1 MKEYIKLTV
10 SQRFWHYGPLW
21 VYLVLTLYIIGRTL
35 IQQLLDLEPDK
46 LEIRYVLCL
55 ALYVLSAFILYYIR
69 KISLRYSVYKI
80 KCTDDDYFTA
90 VERCVSED
98 NWTELERHGFEIKA
112 IKKGVFSRHGELISI
127 KKIND
132 YVLINSI
139 CFPSPTTNP
148 FDPISNR
155 KNVKTFMDIL
165 NQETSSKV

>member
-1 MKEYIKLTV
+1 L
-10 SQRFWHYGPLW
+10 
-21 VYLVLTLYIIGRTL
+21 
-35 IQQLLDLEPDK
+35 
-46 LEIRYVLCL
+46 
-55 ALYVLSAFILYYIR
+55 
-69 KISLRYSVYKI
+69 
-80 KCTDDDYFTA
+80 TA